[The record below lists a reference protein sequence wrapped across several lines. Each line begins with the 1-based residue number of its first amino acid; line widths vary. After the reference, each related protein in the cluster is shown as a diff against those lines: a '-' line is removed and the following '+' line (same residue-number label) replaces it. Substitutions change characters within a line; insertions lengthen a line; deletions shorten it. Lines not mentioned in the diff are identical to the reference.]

1 MRGSDEMATKDRLE
15 IGGRDATDVVSIVG
29 PGMKIVGDCSSD
41 GTIRVEGRVEGSV
54 NAAKSVVV
62 GQGGTVLGDL
72 ATQDAI
78 VAGRVEGSIRAESRV
93 ELQSSCQVK
102 GNIESRRIKL
112 DEGGRVD
119 GQLKM
124 GATAA
129 RKDSDEAG
137 SALKVE
143 PALKKA

>member
-1 MRGSDEMATKDRLE
+1 MASKDKLDFA
-15 IGGRDATDVVSIVG
+15 GREASDVVSIVG
-29 PGMKIVGDCSSD
+29 PGMKIIGDCSSD
-41 GTIRVEGRVEGSV
+41 GTIRVEGKVEGSV

-62 GQGGTVLGDL
+62 GQQGTVLGDI

-78 VAGRVEGSIRAESRV
+78 VAGRVEGSIRADSRV
-93 ELQSSCQVK
+93 ELQSSCKVK

-112 DEGGRVD
+112 DEGGQVD

-124 GATAA
+124 GAAA
-129 RKDSDEAG
+129 AKRTPDEG
-137 SALKVE
+137 SSALKVE

>member
-1 MRGSDEMATKDRLE
+1 MAQRDKLDV
-15 IGGRDATDVVSIVG
+15 GGRDASDVVSIVG

-41 GTIRVEGRVEGSV
+41 GTIRVEGHVEGSV
-54 NAAKSVVV
+54 RAAKSVVV
-62 GQGGTVLGDL
+62 GEKGTVLGDIS
-72 ATQDAI
+72 TQDAV
-78 VAGRVEGSIRAESRV
+78 VAGRVEGSIRADSRV

-124 GATAA
+124 GSPATG
-129 RKDSDEAG
+129 KEKEESG
-137 SALKVE
+137 TLTVE

>member
-1 MRGSDEMATKDRLE
+1 MMKNRIEGGPRE
-15 IGGRDATDVVSIVG
+15 IGDVVSIIG
-29 PGMKIVGDCSSD
+29 PGMRIVGDCSSD
-41 GTIRVEGRVEGSV
+41 GTIRVEGHVEGSV
-54 NAAKSVVV
+54 KAAKSVVV
-62 GQGGTVLGDL
+62 GQKGTVFGDV

-124 GATAA
+124 GASAG
-129 RKDSDEAG
+129 KKEAVEP
-137 SALKVE
+137 SNLTVE